1 MNHRAQP
8 MRRRAFVAALLV
20 VASLAAAPVSRA
32 ADAPVIVRIETPLGG
47 FDVELFPDVTPVTV
61 ANFLKYVTDGDF
73 TNSFIHRSVPGF
85 VIQGGGFIFNAAGL
99 PTAVPADPAIVN
111 EFNRSNVRGTIAMG
125 KQAGDPNSATSHW
138 FINLA
143 NNASVLDG
151 QNGGFTVFGQ
161 VIGGGMSVV
170 DAIARVPIFDAG
182 GAFAELPLIDHTPS
196 NNIALENLIL
206 TALSVVG
213 ATETS
218 VAPSVLLRRNRT
230 RRWFSYK
237 LRLEGGAVK
246 IEQKGSVRL
255 TRDARFET
263 VSRGDFDGDGESD
276 ALLRELA
283 GSAGRWVGAAGA
295 GAAGGW
301 LLATLD
307 GKKVTSDG
315 VVGLTSDADF
325 ELISTDD
332 FDGDGRADALLRNA
346 VDGRWLLYLLDAQTV
361 KSELA
366 LDMTASLTDT
376 PVGTADFNNDGRA
389 DVLLRRANGTWLLY
403 TLGSGGESTLHKPKI
418 TRSRKFTV
426 QALDDFDG
434 DGFTDVLVRQT
445 NGKWFLYLL
454 DGEKIR
460 RKADPGIPADTDF
473 TLQSHADFNGDGK
486 ADALLRGVDGTWF
499 LYSLDGLAILNAGAL
514 AMSDDGGFE
523 IVSVADCNGDGKA
536 DVLLRHADGSWMLYA
551 IDGDGPSVIASGAPK
566 MVENTDWV
574 PQGD

>member
-32 ADAPVIVRIETPLGG
+32 ADAPVIVRIETPLGS

-85 VIQGGGFIFNAAGL
+85 VIQGGGFIFNAAGI
-99 PTAVPADPAIVN
+99 PTEVPADPAIVN

-170 DAIARVPIFDAG
+170 DAIAAVPIFDAG

-206 TALSVVG
+206 TMLSVVG

-218 VAPSVLLRRNRT
+218 VAPSVLLRRTRT

-246 IEQKGSVRL
+246 IEQKRSVRL
-255 TRDARFET
+255 TRDTRFET
-263 VSRGDFDGDGESD
+263 VSRSDFDGDGEPD
-276 ALLRELA
+276 ALLREIA
-283 GSAGRWVGAAGA
+283 GSAGRWVGAAGT
-295 GAAGGW
+295 GTAGGW

-366 LDMTASLTDT
+366 LDLTASLTDT

-426 QALDDFDG
+426 QALADFDG
-434 DGFTDVLVRQT
+434 DGFTDVLVRQAS
-445 NGKWFLYLL
+445 GKWFLYLL
-454 DGEKIR
+454 DGEKVR
-460 RKADPGIPADTDF
+460 RKGDPGISADTDF
-473 TLQSHADFNGDGK
+473 TL
-486 ADALLRGVDGTWF
+486 
-499 LYSLDGLAILNAGAL
+499 
-514 AMSDDGGFE
+514 
-523 IVSVADCNGDGKA
+523 
-536 DVLLRHADGSWMLYA
+536 
-551 IDGDGPSVIASGAPK
+551 
-566 MVENTDWV
+566 
-574 PQGD
+574 